1 MPQILNILR
10 QQSLFNTLIASCVRG
25 SSNRAGSYA
34 LILILDTD
42 HSLNKCDVL
51 RFTEPGNSIVVE
63 IRSLSCEQ
71 LSIALE
77 QPFKQ
82 VMATVELDLSNMRN
96 ITCEIYAMNS
106 DYSAFAGDLTRVL
119 QRCVSVPV
127 TVRTLIKYWE
137 REDLNKVANEL
148 EEINRLLG
156 DDIFDSTGVEADES
170 MGQDFTDSKQSL
182 YPLSGDDRMDCVDG
196 EGKALK
202 KRRTDDFD
210 VFKRNDA
217 IAKDDKKDSSNRP
230 VSKESEFKLD
240 LKILYRQFQ
249 RKNLNI

>member
-1 MPQILNILR
+1 M
-10 QQSLFNTLIASCVRG
+10 
-25 SSNRAGSYA
+25 
-34 LILILDTD
+34 
-42 HSLNKCDVL
+42 L
-51 RFTEPGNSIVVE
+51 RFSEPDNSIVVE

-82 VMATVELDLSNMRN
+82 VMATVELDLSNIRN
-96 ITCEIYAMNS
+96 ITCEIFAMSS
-106 DYSAFAGDLTRVL
+106 DYSTFAGDLTRVL

-156 DDIFDSTGVEADES
+156 DDIFDNTGAADES
-170 MGQDFTDSKQSL
+170 MGQDYTDSKQSL
-182 YPLSGDDRMDCVDG
+182 YQLSGDDRMDCVDSD
-196 EGKALK
+196 GKALK

-240 LKILYRQFQ
+240 LKILYRKFQ